1 MHSWILITAVV
12 LFFVS
17 SIFLGGII
25 FVYIKSYGCRQ
36 KENLLK
42 KEINELLEYNFEKI
56 NIPIDHISYSNQTQE
71 FDSVQEFFNKFA
83 YKFNQKVVEMK
94 SVVYLVPK
102 MLSNYDWK
110 SFSILYDEI
119 SYEILMHKKSLASIF
134 ELHQNLLK
142 YRDYISYILV
152 SYRENGWNLINFFNK
167 NLSDKNEKIKEIRSK
182 IKHFKKC
189 TEELNNCIENY
200 DVNNFLKSLDNIND
214 SLLKLIKIIN
224 ENYIMRKQNNYI
236 NYSINEI
243 KNIINKNHQNIKS
256 SIVNHSQKEITR
268 VENNRNY
275 LNANINNLS
284 DYDIEKITTS
294 LIKSL
299 SKVKKVLNITFKSN
313 EFFNQNKSE
322 IDKAFKNMIRLVPL
336 ILKTFDKIFNNFIED
351 RDIKDLIIK
360 SNSSFS
366 SILTKLKSYFAT
378 SNKNNYNPGELLESA
393 KQIIED
399 IIEALSL
406 ADKIVL
412 DVDKKYEYSKKI
424 LNDITANKLIL
435 TQMKAFTI
443 DNNINTENHINM
455 IDKLNA
461 ELDVV
466 EKKFFTEKSN
476 NLEYNFASL
485 SETKSEISALEMNL
499 SRQEL
504 MKAYIEKIINYAC
517 LQMVLDEDIKYK
529 LSKPIEL
536 YNQGQYR
543 ESATLILSQM
553 KK

>member
-12 LFFVS
+12 LFFIS
-17 SIFLGGII
+17 SVFLGGII
-25 FVYIKSYGCRQ
+25 FVYVKNYKCKQ
-36 KENLLK
+36 KENWLK
-42 KEINELLEYNFEKI
+42 KEVNELLEYNFEKI
-56 NIPIDHISYSNQTQE
+56 NIPIDHISFSSQKPE
-71 FDSVQEFFNKFA
+71 FESVQEFFNKFA
-83 YKFNQKVVEMK
+83 YRFNEKVNDIK
-94 SVVYLVPK
+94 NAIYLIPK
-102 MLSNYDWK
+102 MLTNYDWK

-119 SYEILMHKKSLASIF
+119 SYEILIQKKSLASVF

-152 SYRENGWNLINFFNK
+152 SYRENGWDLINFFNK
-167 NLSDKNEKIKEIRSK
+167 NLSDKNDKIKEVRTR
-182 IKHFKKC
+182 IKDFKKC
-189 TEELNNCIENY
+189 TVELNDCIENY
-200 DVNNFLKSLDNIND
+200 DINNFLKALDNINN
-214 SLLKLIKIIN
+214 SLIKLVKVIN

-275 LNANINNLS
+275 LNSNINNLS
-284 DYDIEKITTS
+284 DNDIEKITTS

-313 EFFNQNKSE
+313 EFFNQNKSD
-322 IDKAFKNMIRLVPL
+322 IDKAFQNMIKLVPL
-336 ILKTFDKIFNNFIED
+336 ILKTFDKIFTNFSED
-351 RDIKDLIIK
+351 REIKDLIIK
-360 SNSSFS
+360 SNYSFS
-366 SILTKLKSYFAT
+366 NILSKLNNYFAT

-393 KQIIED
+393 KQIIEE

-412 DVDKKYEYSKKI
+412 DVDKKYDYSKKI

-435 TQMKAFTI
+435 TQMKAFI
-443 DNNINTENHINM
+443 IENNINVENHIIL
-455 IDKLNA
+455 IDKLNR
-461 ELDVV
+461 ELDNI
-466 EKKFFTEKSN
+466 ENKFFNEKSN
-476 NLEYNFASL
+476 NLEYNFALL
-485 SETKSEISALEMNL
+485 SETKGEISALEMNL

-504 MKAYIEKIINYAC
+504 MKAYIEKMINYSC
-517 LQMVLDEDIKYK
+517 LQMVQDESIKYK
-529 LSKPIEL
+529 LAKPIQM
-536 YNQGQYR
+536 YNEGKYK
-543 ESATLILSQM
+543 ESANLLLSQM

>member
-1 MHSWILITAVV
+1 MHSWILITAIV
-12 LFFVS
+12 LFFIS

-25 FVYIKSYGCRQ
+25 FVYVKNYKCKQ
-36 KENLLK
+36 KENWLK
-42 KEINELLEYNFEKI
+42 KEVNELLEYNFEKI
-56 NIPIDHISYSNQTQE
+56 NIPIDHISFSSQKPE
-71 FDSVQEFFNKFA
+71 FESVQEFFNKFA
-83 YKFNQKVVEMK
+83 YRFNEKVNDIK
-94 SVVYLVPK
+94 NAIYLIPK
-102 MLSNYDWK
+102 MLTNYDWK

-119 SYEILMHKKSLASIF
+119 SYEILIQKKSLASVF

-152 SYRENGWNLINFFNK
+152 SYRENGWDLINFFNK
-167 NLSDKNEKIKEIRSK
+167 NLSDKNDKIKEVRTR
-182 IKHFKKC
+182 IKDFKKC
-189 TEELNNCIENY
+189 TVELNDCIENY
-200 DVNNFLKSLDNIND
+200 DINNFLKALDNINN
-214 SLLKLIKIIN
+214 SLIKLVKVIN

-275 LNANINNLS
+275 LNSNINNLS
-284 DYDIEKITTS
+284 DNDIEKITTS

-313 EFFNQNKSE
+313 EFFNQNKSD
-322 IDKAFKNMIRLVPL
+322 IDKAFQNMIKLVPL
-336 ILKTFDKIFNNFIED
+336 ILKTFDKIFTNFSED
-351 RDIKDLIIK
+351 REIKDLIIK
-360 SNSSFS
+360 SNYSFS
-366 SILTKLKSYFAT
+366 NILSKLNNYFAT

-393 KQIIED
+393 KQIIEE

-435 TQMKAFTI
+435 TQMKAFI
-443 DNNINTENHINM
+443 IENNINVENHIIL
-455 IDKLNA
+455 IDKLNR
-461 ELDVV
+461 ELDNI
-466 EKKFFTEKSN
+466 ENKFFNEKSN
-476 NLEYNFASL
+476 NLEYNFALL
-485 SETKSEISALEMNL
+485 SETKGEISALEMNL

-504 MKAYIEKIINYAC
+504 MKAYIEKMINYSC
-517 LQMVLDEDIKYK
+517 LQMVQDENIKYK
-529 LSKPIEL
+529 LTKPIQM
-536 YNQGQYR
+536 YNEGKYK
-543 ESATLILSQM
+543 ESANLLLSQM